1 MSERKDPHPAVE
13 HHLAVTKTARYWT
26 LGDTTSP
33 GGDAWFVLHGYKQLA
48 RRFLK
53 RFNSIANGPRI
64 IVAPEA
70 LSRFYVS
77 PEPGRHGPE
86 STVGATW
93 MTREDRQNEI
103 HDYVKYLDRLA
114 ESLGTGGRSLT
125 VLGFSQGVATAA
137 RWVVQ
142 GGVRPQRLV
151 LWGELMPPDLDM
163 ERAVTALTGVDVV
176 LVRGDEDPAFSS
188 RIVSEEAE
196 RLRAAQIE
204 YRTVSYS
211 GGHEIDT
218 ETLRSLARD

>member
-1 MSERKDPHPAVE
+1 MSQQKDPHLAVE
-13 HHLAVTKTARYWT
+13 HHLTVTKTARYWT
-26 LGDTTSP
+26 LGDTTSS

-53 RFNSIANGPRI
+53 RFDSIANGSRI

-77 PEPGRHGPE
+77 PEPGRHGPD

-114 ESLGTGGRSLT
+114 ESLGAAGRSVT
-125 VLGFSQGVATAA
+125 VLGFSQGVATAT

-142 GGVRPQRLV
+142 GGVRPDRLI

-163 ERAVTALTGVDVV
+163 ERAVTALAGVDVTF
-176 LVRGDEDPAFSS
+176 VRGDEDRALSS
-188 RIVSEEAE
+188 RLVSEEAE

-204 YRTVSYS
+204 YRTVTYS

-218 ETLRSLARD
+218 ETLRGLARD